1 MVVNVFFFIPLY
13 KIFPLAVTIDTSE
26 RFIEVYT
33 LLLMKKITRF
43 FWFCSGA
50 HIGTLKKYPVE
61 HNKYVGIGATIFFTA
76 LFAALSGGYAM
87 YFVFSGNA
95 FAVVFAIIFG
105 LIWGTAI
112 FNMDR
117 YIVSSIDKSG
127 TTNQQ
132 ILQASPRILLAIM
145 IGIVISRPLELKIF
159 DKEIRQKL
167 KTAYLKGQHRKI
179 DTLQKTYQQKYA
191 MEMGKNNELKKE
203 KDSLEKDINRSRYL
217 LNQEIFGDKTNQTSG
232 LTGYGTY
239 AKRKEEVLKEKQ
251 DRLNTIRDNQ
261 GKMEAYLSQRKD
273 YEGVNGVRLF
283 SDHQL
288 DSMSNVAGFA
298 DRNWALGQLSYNENG
313 TRDRD
318 TYLAETFI
326 SFLFILFECLPV
338 FVKLMSPRGPYDV
351 AVSKISEADIYYA
364 EKDKDRHITAT
375 DSVYDY
381 ELDSEIEGRKR
392 KIAGQSEYDAGRYN
406 YE

>member
-1 MVVNVFFFIPLY
+1 
-13 KIFPLAVTIDTSE
+13 
-26 RFIEVYT
+26 
-33 LLLMKKITRF
+33 MKKVTRF

-50 HIGTLKKYPVE
+50 HIGTLKKYPIE

-87 YFVFSGNA
+87 YFVFAGNPL
-95 FAVVFAIIFG
+95 AVVFAIIFG

-117 YIVSSIDKSG
+117 YIVSSIDKQG

-179 DTLQKTYQQKYA
+179 DTLQKTYTEKYA
-191 MEMGKNNELKKE
+191 MELGKNNDLKKE
-203 KDSLEKDINRSRYL
+203 KDSLETDINRSRYQ
-217 LNQEIFGDKTNQTSG
+217 LNQEVFGDKSNQTSG
-232 LTGYGTY
+232 IVGYGTY
-239 AKRKEEVLKEKQ
+239 AKQKQAILQEKE
-251 DRLNTIRDNQ
+251 DRLKAVTENQ
-261 GKMEAYLSQRKD
+261 EKIDQYLSSRKN
-273 YEGVNGVRLF
+273 YEGVNDVRLF
-283 SDHQL
+283 NDHQL
-288 DSMSNVAGFA
+288 DSLSNVAGFS

-313 TRDRD
+313 TRDLD
-318 TYLAETFI
+318 TYLAESFI

-338 FVKLMSPRGPYDV
+338 FVKLMSPKGPYDV
-351 AVSKISEADIYYA
+351 AVSKLYDADIHYA
-364 EKDKDRHITAT
+364 ERDKERNIQVT
-375 DSVYDY
+375 DSVYDHHLG
-381 ELDSEIEGRKR
+381 EEIEKQK
-392 KIAGQSEYDAGRYN
+392 KIISAQSDYDLERHRYD
-406 YE
+406 